1 MNIHWFLCRIRFR
14 SGCSCTEQR
23 KRFLIFKFWS
33 STLLHPPPSPRIL
46 LDSFCFYIKLYIDML
61 AVYDIVERTQLEK
74 WKIVFPWEYWK
85 FMIPWQRIL
94 KRVANLLTERATGR
108 CCAITFKCTFYL
120 DGMNNRWQE
129 HNLNNE

>member
-1 MNIHWFLCRIRFR
+1 
-14 SGCSCTEQR
+14 
-23 KRFLIFKFWS
+23 
-33 STLLHPPPSPRIL
+33 
-46 LDSFCFYIKLYIDML
+46 ML

-120 DGMNNRWQE
+120 GGMNNRWQE